1 MTSSPRSPRFSPTS
15 IRRTSRKPRLRV
27 VSNFRDSGEIH
38 ARARKWP
45 PARRRATK
53 RALKISAPLRSASP
67 RGSPFSR
74 ARLYFAGITKIRGYS
89 QFMESLEQI
98 CATELFHPDP
108 VNFSSFSFPVQ
119 GVFVLWMCS
128 VKKFTKN
135 VHLNRRGKKKF
146 LMRLQYIPSFIIN
159 CCKQL

>member
-27 VSNFRDSGEIH
+27 VSNFRDSGEMH
-38 ARARKWP
+38 ARAREDRLP
-45 PARRRATK
+45 RGYAPRRG
-53 RALKISAPLRSASP
+53 ALKISAPPHGASP

-74 ARLYFAGITKIRGYS
+74 ARVYFAGITKIRDYS
-89 QFMESLEQI
+89 QSMESLEQI
-98 CATELFHPDP
+98 CATELFKPDP

-135 VHLNRRGKKKF
+135 VHLNRSGKKKVSHAF
-146 LMRLQYIPSFIIN
+146 TVHPKLYN
-159 CCKQL
+159 